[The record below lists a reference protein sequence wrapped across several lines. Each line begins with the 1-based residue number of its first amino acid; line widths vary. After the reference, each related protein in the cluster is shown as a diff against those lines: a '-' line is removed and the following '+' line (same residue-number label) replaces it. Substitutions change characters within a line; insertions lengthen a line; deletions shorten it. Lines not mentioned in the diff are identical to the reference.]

1 MRVLLSTL
9 FILSYCSAW
18 ATTYTFHT
26 SGSYDDE
33 SNWDVYPGNIL
44 DNDDTIV
51 LEEEP
56 YNINLE
62 VLAGTLIIESNVI
75 YLDVQ
80 TLDIS
85 GSATLEIQSNILDIE
100 VYDWFSIDASALI
113 ISSGDTWITLFNHGY
128 YSLNDNN
135 SDLDIYLYNYGTLEL
150 WTIETYD
157 YVVNHGTIEVW
168 GNNNVM
174 YGPYELDLADGTFTG
189 FGSYTLDM
197 GYVYVTQY
205 ESWNTATFENCTQ
218 LTLDWAYITGTVVIE
233 D

>member
-1 MRVLLSTL
+1 MRVLLNTI

-62 VLAGTLIIESNVI
+62 VLAGTHIIESNVI

-85 GSATLEIQSNILDIE
+85 GSATLEIQSNILDIK
-100 VYDWFSIDASALI
+100 VYDWFSIDESALI
-113 ISSGDTWITLFNHGY
+113 ISAGHPSISLFNHGY
-128 YSLNDNN
+128 FSLNYNN
-135 SDLDIYLYNYGTLEL
+135 ADIDIDL
-150 WTIETYD
+150 
-157 YVVNHGTIEVW
+157 
-168 GNNNVM
+168 
-174 YGPYELDLADGTFTG
+174 
-189 FGSYTLDM
+189 
-197 GYVYVTQY
+197 
-205 ESWNTATFENCTQ
+205 
-218 LTLDWAYITGTVVIE
+218 
-233 D
+233 